1 MGLENPLA
9 PAATFSSLVSLSKT
23 PKQPYVCGDDDDDE
37 DGDGTARA

>member
-23 PKQPYVCGDDDDDE
+23 PKQPYVCGDDDE